1 MKSGKGFSLIE
12 LMVSMA
18 ILVTVVGLAITALV
32 QAEHVTQSVA
42 YEANTQESLRAGMRF
57 MVQDLAQAGE
67 GIPEGGI
74 SVPNTGGG
82 APASTII
89 RPGMAAGVTFP
100 NPAPIL
106 PNFPGGF
113 LTLPA
118 VVPGAGI
125 GQPGKSVNPVTRA
138 VLIGNNT
145 DVVNILYADNILVDS
160 SAAQNH
166 LYSYPVY
173 QPTGPSQTCNAGA
186 AAPGNSVLSP
196 TGLFVKLDPACFLMP
211 GATNPISVG
220 NLIMFH
226 NQNGTALEYV
236 TSVAGSQINFAA
248 GDPAGLNATGKA
260 AGTVASLQNGG
271 GGFPPT
277 TITRVWLISY
287 YIDSTTDPLHPQL
300 MRQVNYPNYPA
311 ANPVNPPQAIADNI
325 EALSFSYDITG
336 SLAPGG
342 TYPAGAGNAPGPV
355 APDGPNQI
363 RAANIFLAGRSEAF
377 DQSTTSAS
385 PQFLRNNL
393 STQVSIRSLAFLN
406 TFGTSLTSTSP

>member
-1 MKSGKGFSLIE
+1 MKSGKGFSLVE
-12 LMVSMA
+12 LMVSLA

-74 SVPNTGGG
+74 SVPNSGGG
-82 APASTII
+82 APTSTII

-118 VVPGAGI
+118 VVPGPGI
-125 GQPGKSVNPVTRA
+125 GQPGKSVDPVTRV

-211 GATNPISVG
+211 GATNPIAVG

-287 YIDSTTDPLHPQL
+287 YIDSTTNPLHPQL

-311 ANPVNPPQAIADNI
+311 AAPVNPPQAIADNI

-363 RAANIFLAGRSEAF
+363 RAANVFLAGRSEAF
-377 DQSTTSAS
+377 DQSTTSSS

-406 TFGTSLTSTSP
+406 TFGTSLSSTSP

>member
-1 MKSGKGFSLIE
+1 M
-12 LMVSMA
+12 
-18 ILVTVVGLAITALV
+18 GLAITALV

-74 SVPNTGGG
+74 SVPNTGGA
-82 APASTII
+82 APTSTII

-113 LTLPA
+113 LALSA
-118 VVPGAGI
+118 VVPGSGI
-125 GQPGKSVNPVTRA
+125 GQPGKSIDPVTKL
-138 VLIGNNT
+138 VLTGNNT

-196 TGLFVKLDPACFLMP
+196 TGAFVKLDPNCFLMP

-260 AGTVASLQNGG
+260 AGTVASLQNPLG

-287 YIDSTTDPLHPQL
+287 YIDSTTDPRHPQL
-300 MRQVNYPNYPA
+300 MRQVNYPNYPTVA
-311 ANPVNPPQAIADNI
+311 TAVNPPQAIADNI

-342 TYPAGAGNAPGPV
+342 TYPAGAGNAPTPV

-377 DQSTTSAS
+377 GQLSTS
-385 PQFLRNNL
+385 PLFLRNNL

-406 TFGTSLTSTSP
+406 TFGTALSATSP